1 MLRERSAGAYQV
13 SAYFLAKSFGDM
25 ILQVISPIIF
35 TCIVY
40 NRIGITIMLIDLFQ
54 NYRFLCHK

>member
-40 NRIGITIMLIDLFQ
+40 NRIGITIITYWFISEL
-54 NYRFLCHK
+54 